1 MNKEAIALAA
11 DSAVTLSTGK
21 GSKIFTSANKIFA
34 LSRYCPVGIM
44 VYGKAEFMGVPW
56 ETIIKVYR
64 DKIDGRILD
73 SSNEYA
79 EDFINFLKNE
89 TIFRSETEQEKYITE
104 RIYGYLQFIAD
115 QIKRKIYKEESTKR
129 EKIEEEIIYGIISE
143 IINLEYDKWKRIE
156 VPSSIP
162 KNHPKTIIDKY
173 GPIFREA
180 QNYFFGKELNE
191 DLSIKLTEI
200 CASVFAKPG
209 LEHLSNSGV
218 VIAGFGEKEI
228 FPSFRSF
235 FVDGIA
241 ENILKYEE
249 HVQGKI
255 DFGVGAHIASFA
267 QNEMIYTFIEG
278 IDWNY
283 RYEIEQYL
291 HKLVE
296 EYPNTVIDTIKE
308 LSDDKKEIYKQ
319 EFRKLSSQMI
329 RQSIDKLNKYRSEN
343 YINPLIDTVAILP
356 KNELALMAES
366 LIKLTSLKK
375 RVTMEE
381 ETVAEPIDVALIS
394 KKDGFIWI
402 RRKHY
407 FQPELNQQF
416 FLNYNRRCEREKN
429 E

>member
-1 MNKEAIALAA
+1 MKWVSNMTSEIIIMNKEAIALAA
-11 DSAVTLSTGK
+11 DSAVTFSTGK
-21 GSKIFTSANKIFA
+21 RSKIFTSANKIFA
-34 LSRYCPVGIM
+34 LSKYCP
-44 VYGKAEFMGVPW
+44 
-56 ETIIKVYR
+56 
-64 DKIDGRILD
+64 
-73 SSNEYA
+73 
-79 EDFINFLKNE
+79 
-89 TIFRSETEQEKYITE
+89 
-104 RIYGYLQFIAD
+104 
-115 QIKRKIYKEESTKR
+115 
-129 EKIEEEIIYGIISE
+129 
-143 IINLEYDKWKRIE
+143 
-156 VPSSIP
+156 
-162 KNHPKTIIDKY
+162 
-173 GPIFREA
+173 
-180 QNYFFGKELNE
+180 
-191 DLSIKLTEI
+191 
-200 CASVFAKPG
+200 
-209 LEHLSNSGV
+209 
-218 VIAGFGEKEI
+218 
-228 FPSFRSF
+228 
-235 FVDGIA
+235 DGIA

-255 DFGVGAHIASFA
+255 DFGVDAHIASFA
-267 QNEMIYTFIEG
+267 QNEMVFTFIEG

-296 EYPNTVIDTIKE
+296 EYPNTVIDSVKE

-329 RQSIDKLNKYRSEN
+329 RQSIDKLNKYRREN
-343 YINPLIDTVAILP
+343 YVDPLIDTVAILP